1 MEEKSKE
8 KNEKADTGIQNE
20 DKIEELDKNIYKEPQ
35 NDQASNIGVN
45 FEEKNKITFQE
56 NQEKIN
62 EEKKEEEKDIQNNNN
77 INNNTLNE
85 KELNKDDLMKEIEKI
100 KKEKESLEEQN
111 KSLEEK
117 NTKLNEENI
126 KLSSKLKSLK
136 ENIIKLKECLE
147 KDIYTKLDSKT
158 KMLKDVLIEKDSLSK
173 QNQLLNEEIK
183 KYKLNE
189 EEFQKY
195 RDKFDSLMR
204 EKTAKDNLS
213 LKQTEKIKIFQ
224 EEIEMLNKQSS
235 EKDEKYKKLDE
246 IYLGV
251 IKVIEE
257 HKKTIQNLKNKI
269 KAKEVEDN
277 NKKIIIYQKE
287 QEITLLRSFINSY
300 KGDIKMRLK
309 NRILNNNNY
318 NIDNLYAKKDFTKLK
333 KTKSEIDLIINKKLE
348 QKFNKDSINIRNK
361 NLPKIDTKLNTNEN
375 YNILK
380 QKVKMDLND
389 DEEGENIKDI
399 TNMMKKM
406 INE

>member
-1 MEEKSKE
+1 M
-8 KNEKADTGIQNE
+8 
-20 DKIEELDKNIYKEPQ
+20 
-35 NDQASNIGVN
+35 
-45 FEEKNKITFQE
+45 
-56 NQEKIN
+56 
-62 EEKKEEEKDIQNNNN
+62 
-77 INNNTLNE
+77 
-85 KELNKDDLMKEIEKI
+85 
-100 KKEKESLEEQN
+100 
-111 KSLEEK
+111 EEK

-136 ENIIKLKECLE
+136 ESIIKLKECLE
-147 KDIYTKLDSKT
+147 KDIYAKLDSKT
-158 KMLKDVLIEKDSLSK
+158 KMLKEALIEKDSLAK
-173 QNQLLNEEIK
+173 QNQLLNDEIK
-183 KYKLNE
+183 QYKLNE

-213 LKQTEKIKIFQ
+213 LKQTEKLKLFQ

-257 HKKTIQNLKNKI
+257 HKKTIQNLKNRI

-333 KTKSEIDLIINKKLE
+333 KNKSEIDLIINKKLE

-361 NLPKIDTKLNTNEN
+361 NLPKIDNKLNTNEN

>member
-309 NRILNNNNY
+309 NRMFNNYNSNYNNNY
-318 NIDNLYAKKDFTKLK
+318 NIDNLYIKKDFTKLK
-333 KTKSEIDLIINKKLE
+333 KNKSEIDLIINKKLD
-348 QKFNKDSINIRNK
+348 QKFNKDNNRN
-361 NLPKIDTKLNTNEN
+361 
-375 YNILK
+375 
-380 QKVKMDLND
+380 
-389 DEEGENIKDI
+389 
-399 TNMMKKM
+399 
-406 INE
+406 

>member
-1 MEEKSKE
+1 MEEEAKE
-8 KNEKADTGIQNE
+8 KKEKVNAGIQSD

-35 NDQASNIGVN
+35 NEQNSNIGVN

-56 NQEKIN
+56 NQIKTNEEQK
-62 EEKKEEEKDIQNNNN
+62 EEKKEEQKDIQNNNTYNN
-77 INNNTLNE
+77 IINE
-85 KELNKDDLMKEIEKI
+85 KELNKEDLIKEIEKI
-100 KKEKESLEEQN
+100 KKEKESLEE
-111 KSLEEK
+111 K
-117 NTKLNEENI
+117 NAKLNEENI

-136 ENIIKLKECLE
+136 ESIIKLKECLE
-147 KDIYTKLDSKT
+147 KDIYAKLDSKT
-158 KMLKDVLIEKDSLSK
+158 KMLKEALIEKDSLAK
-173 QNQLLNEEIK
+173 QNQLLNDEIK
-183 KYKLNE
+183 QYKLNE
-189 EEFQKY
+189 EEFLKY
-195 RDKFDSLMR
+195 RDKFDALMR

-213 LKQTEKIKIFQ
+213 LKQTEKLKIFQ

-257 HKKTIQNLKNKI
+257 HKRTIQNLKNRI

-287 QEITLLRSFINSY
+287 QEIILLRSFINSY

-309 NRILNNNNY
+309 NRILNNNNS

-333 KTKSEIDLIINKKLE
+333 KNKSEIDLIINKKLE
-348 QKFNKDSINIRNK
+348 QKFNKDNINIRNK
-361 NLPKIDTKLNTNEN
+361 NLPKIDNKPNTNEN

-380 QKVKMDLND
+380 QKVKMDLNN